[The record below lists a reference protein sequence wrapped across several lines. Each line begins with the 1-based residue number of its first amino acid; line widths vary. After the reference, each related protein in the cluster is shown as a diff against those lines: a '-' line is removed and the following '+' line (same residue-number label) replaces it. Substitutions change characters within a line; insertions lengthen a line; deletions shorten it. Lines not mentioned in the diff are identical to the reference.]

1 MNARAARGAEKTQ
14 QKTADGAV
22 STRKPRIMPTWA
34 IVTISVIFGLFYAYF
49 VWNAIDF
56 LITQATGTL
65 SLNGYGWFVLLF
77 AVVFPLIAF
86 GIAFAIGWRRVWW
99 GFALVLLAGL
109 GVVSVFWLDVIAYS
123 ATNGASMLG

>member
-1 MNARAARGAEKTQ
+1 MNARAATSAATEAHREAAKTP
-14 QKTADGAV
+14 
-22 STRKPRIMPTWA
+22 KPRIMPTWA

-49 VWNAIDF
+49 VWNAVDF
-56 LITQATGTL
+56 LITLASGTL
-65 SLNGYGWFVLLF
+65 PLNGYGWFVLLF

-86 GIAFAIGWRRVWW
+86 GIAFAIGWRRAGWE
-99 GFALVLLAGL
+99 FALVLLAGL

>member
-14 QKTADGAV
+14 QKTADGAA

-49 VWNAIDF
+49 VWNAVDF
-56 LITQATGTL
+56 LITLASGTL
-65 SLNGYGWFVLLF
+65 PLNGYGWFVLLF

-99 GFALVLLAGL
+99 EFALVLLAGL

>member
-86 GIAFAIGWRRVWW
+86 GIAFGIGWQRVWW
-99 GFALVLLAGL
+99 EFSLVLLSGL
-109 GVVSVFWLDVIAYS
+109 GVVAVFWLDVLAYS